1 MKFVIRG
8 IEFVPCTGGE
18 KTKQEKA
25 MVRGKHAPS
34 VKHRP
39 AVPAGDGAVLWMW
52 YLNWCCVAQTF
63 DEIREYWGDLD
74 GARWER
80 RANGEKTY

>member
-39 AVPAGDGAVLWMW
+39 AVPAGDGADFRV
-52 YLNWCCVAQTF
+52 WCYCRCCSVKLAGGMGKSHGAQS
-63 DEIREYWGDLD
+63 
-74 GARWER
+74 GA
-80 RANGEKTY
+80 